1 MNLQKNNLKLFIS
14 LILLVNI
21 IFLGS
26 NQIMAAEAES
36 LSIEKAIEFGTKNN
50 RQLENIRYNIAE
62 IESQLNGIESI
73 NRLHLFV
80 NGNSKYIDGID
91 NQYVNNS
98 TFENGSQ
105 IAMEINLSKKLNPR
119 HDISASLQ
127 VNDSNSSGLNELKEK
142 YNFSL
147 DLNSNL
153 YPIIPTKNEVNQ
165 HETLNRLK
173 AEKSKLNNQ
182 IMVKNIEWIERFL
195 NLSKYK
201 SKIKLSKDRLRLE
214 KKLLE
219 RTLSQKEIGEAGE
232 LDILTARIRVQEA
245 ELILQNL
252 INNQNEIKNKLITDL
267 GLTNK
272 TLKLN
277 ADEEKVAFIKEKIKK
292 KIKNTEID
300 LTDKSDLFK
309 RLVKYNY
316 QLENLKTSKD
326 LANKKIKWEKKDRGL
341 DISTNIGYNYNQ
353 KVKDDYWEIAF
364 KVSYEIL
371 DGGTAKNKLTD
382 RKRESEKIKKDYNY
396 TLKKLKLDLDK
407 MIEQYL
413 TAKNNYSV
421 YQMKHEKAKLQLDKS
436 KIKLKDGVITRDEIK
451 RKEILFKETKIELE
465 EARDNILIEKL
476 KIIQFVGL
484 Y

>member
-1 MNLQKNNLKLFIS
+1 MK
-14 LILLVNI
+14 
-21 IFLGS
+21 
-26 NQIMAAEAES
+26 
-36 LSIEKAIEFGTKNN
+36 
-50 RQLENIRYNIAE
+50 
-62 IESQLNGIESI
+62 I
-73 NRLHLFV
+73 NF
-80 NGNSKYIDGID
+80 
-91 NQYVNNS
+91 
-98 TFENGSQ
+98 
-105 IAMEINLSKKLNPR
+105 SKKLNPR
-119 HDISASLQ
+119 HDISASIKI
-127 VNDSNSSGLNELKEK
+127 NDSNSSSLDELKDK

-153 YPIIPTKNEVNQ
+153 YPIIPTKNEINQ
-165 HETLNRLK
+165 LETLNKLK

-182 IMVKNIEWIERFL
+182 IMVKNIEWIEKFL

-232 LDILTARIRVQEA
+232 LDILTARIRVREA

-252 INNQNEIKNKLITDL
+252 INNHNEIKNKLIADL

-277 ADEEKVAFIKEKIKK
+277 ADEEKLAFIREKINK

-316 QLENLKTSKD
+316 QLKNLKTSKV

-341 DISTNIGYNYNQ
+341 DISTNVGYNYNQ

-364 KVSYEIL
+364 EVSYEIL

-382 RKRESEKIKKDYNY
+382 RKRESEIIKKDYNY

-413 TAKNNYSV
+413 SAKNSYTV
-421 YQMKHEKAKLQLDKS
+421 YQMKHKRAILQLDKA
-436 KIKLKDGVITRDEIK
+436 KMNFKNGVIAKDEIK
-451 RKEILFKETKIELE
+451 RKEIIFKESIIALE
-465 EARDNILIEKL
+465 EAREKILIDKL
-476 KIIQFVGL
+476 RIIQYIGL

>member
-1 MNLQKNNLKLFIS
+1 MNLQKNNLKLFIF
-14 LILLVNI
+14 LILLLQI
-21 IFLGS
+21 IIIGS

-36 LSIEKAIEFGTKNN
+36 LSIEKAIELGTKNN

-62 IESQLNGIESI
+62 IKSQLNSIESI
-73 NRLHLFV
+73 NKLHLFV

-91 NQYVNNS
+91 NQYLNNS
-98 TFENGSQ
+98 TLKNGSQ
-105 IAMEINLSKKLNPR
+105 IAMKINLSKKLNPR

-127 VNDSNSSGLNELKEK
+127 INDSNSSELDELKEK

-153 YPIIPTKNEVNQ
+153 YPVIPTKNEVNQ
-165 HETLNRLK
+165 LETLNRLK
-173 AEKSKLNNQ
+173 AEKNKLNNQ
-182 IMVKNIEWIERFL
+182 IMVKKFEWIERFL
-195 NLSKYK
+195 DLSKYS

-219 RTLSQKEIGEAGE
+219 RTLSQKEIGEAVDV
-232 LDILTARIRVQEA
+232 DILTARIGVQEA

-252 INNQNEIKNKLITDL
+252 INNQNEIKNKLLTDL

-272 TLKLN
+272 TLKLTAN
-277 ADEEKVAFIKEKIKK
+277 EEEVANIKEKIKD

-300 LTDKSDLFK
+300 LTDKNDLFK
-309 RLVKYNY
+309 LLVKNNY

-341 DISTNIGYNYNQ
+341 DINTNAGYNYNQ
-353 KVKDDYWEIAF
+353 KVKDDYWEIGF
-364 KVSYEIL
+364 EVSYEIL

-413 TAKNNYSV
+413 TAKNSYTV
-421 YQMKHEKAKLQLDKS
+421 YQLKHKRAKLQLDKAEM
-436 KIKLKDGVITRDEIK
+436 KFKDGVIAKDEIK
-451 RKEILFKETKIELE
+451 RKEIIFKESMIVLE
-465 EARDNILIEKL
+465 KARDKILIERL
-476 KIIQFVGL
+476 KIIRFLGL
-484 Y
+484 I